1 MLSDR
6 IYLLGASLLATCLQL
21 ANAQLPADAIELD
34 LVFPRKDGKYGET
47 SNGYP
52 VLLNVQNPNVA
63 YKYGY
68 NFVWDIYSRNK
79 NSYLRTAAHG
89 VMGASI
95 GNESTF
101 GNGPHLEVGKTGH
114 LAAGDYTFAWVFGM
128 GAQCEFTEQPD
139 YSEYNLNP
147 RIANG
152 SFDFVVESSGKEP
165 TFTKTC
171 PTAIGSM
178 SYASTTTYNSEA
190 TSVCGVTASVTHDA
204 QPCSATV
211 SDDQAASV
219 YSALGYAAATGS
231 SNGAAS
237 YSCRQPAFHTAL
249 ITGVVAA
256 VAIFA

>member
-1 MLSDR
+1 MLSQR
-6 IYLLGASLLATCLQL
+6 LLWLCATLLASCSQL
-21 ANAQLPADAIELD
+21 TSAELPADAIELD
-34 LVFPRKDGKYGET
+34 LVFPRGDGKYAET
-47 SNGYP
+47 TNGYP
-52 VLLNVQNPNVA
+52 VLLNVQNPDVA

-79 NSYLRTAAHG
+79 NSYMRTAAHG
-89 VMGASI
+89 IMGASI

-139 YSEYNLNP
+139 YSEFNLNP

-152 SFDFVVESSGKEP
+152 SFDFTVETSGKEP
-165 TFTKTC
+165 SFTTC
-171 PTAIGSM
+171 PSAIGSM

-190 TSVCGVTASVTHDA
+190 TSVCAVTASVTHDT

-211 SDDQAASV
+211 SNDQATSV
-219 YSALGYAAATGS
+219 YSELGYARATGS
-231 SNGAAS
+231 SGAAS
-237 YSCRQPAFHTAL
+237 LNSNLPSSHFAL
-249 ITGVVAA
+249 IGGVVAA
-256 VAIFA
+256 VAILV

>member
-1 MLSDR
+1 MLSHR
-6 IYLLGASLLATCLQL
+6 ISWLAATLLASCSQL
-21 ANAQLPADAIELD
+21 ARAQLPAEALELD
-34 LVFPRKDGKYGET
+34 LVFPRDDGKYGET
-47 SNGYP
+47 ANGYP
-52 VLLNVQNPNVA
+52 VLLNVQNPDVA

-79 NSYLRTAAHG
+79 NSYMRTAAHG
-89 VMGASI
+89 IMGASI

-101 GNGPHLEVGKTGH
+101 GNGPHLEVGRTGH
-114 LAAGDYTFAWVFGM
+114 LAPGDYTFAWVFGM
-128 GAQCEFTEQPD
+128 GAQCEFTEQPA

-152 SFDFVVESSGKEP
+152 SFDFVVESDGKEP
-165 TFTKTC
+165 NFTKTC

-190 TSVCGVTASVTHDA
+190 TSVCAVTASVTHDA

-211 SDDQAASV
+211 SDDQATSV

-231 SNGAAS
+231 SKGAAS
-237 YSCRQPAFHTAL
+237 HNFRQPASPIAL
-249 ITGVVAA
+249 FAGLLAA
-256 VAIFA
+256 VAILA

>member
-1 MLSDR
+1 MLSER
-6 IYLLGASLLATCLQL
+6 IYLLGATLLATIQL
-21 ANAQLPADAIELD
+21 VSAQLPANAIELD
-34 LVFPRKDGKYGET
+34 LVFPREDGKYGEN

-63 YKYGY
+63 YKYGF

-101 GNGPHLEVGKTGH
+101 GNGPHLEVGKTSH
-114 LAAGDYTFAWVFGM
+114 LAPGDYTFAWVFGM

-190 TSVCGVTASVTHDA
+190 TSVCAVTASVTHDA
-204 QPCSATV
+204 QPCSATI
-211 SDDQAASV
+211 SDDQATSV
-219 YSALGYAAATGS
+219 YNALGYSAATGS
-231 SNGAAS
+231 SKGAAS
-237 YSCRQPAFHTAL
+237 YSSGQPASRIAL
-249 ITGVVAA
+249 IVGVIAA